1 MQQYRRV
8 AGADVSSEV
17 IGAWSSLGARVNIR
31 RFSTDAGAI
40 LAAGRA
46 SQADDY
52 CSVLTPACR
61 SNTSSAD
68 YRTPGGLR
76 WVGGGMKLLSV
87 ALVGTLTA
95 FAEQV
100 VQKPAASVGS
110 DKGRDADRAAIE
122 KLHQQ
127 DIAATLSRDPV
138 ALTDLWT
145 DDAIRLGPGQPAEV
159 GKQAIR
165 ESNERWS
172 ARPGVKVLTYVPET
186 KDLTIWDGWA
196 VEWGY
201 FTGSYVESPGGEPK
215 QIRGARLWVLKKL
228 PDGSWKC
235 FRGMGTP
242 IAVVAGAS
250 TPLTGQVVRGPAASA
265 GSDTGREADRA
276 AIEKVKQDDV
286 VATVARDAVAMA
298 DLWTDD
304 AVRFGPD
311 TPADVGRQAI
321 RETNERST
329 ARPIK
334 VLTFVPET
342 KDLTIW
348 DGGAVEWRY
357 LTASYVASTGGEP
370 TQVRGTALGVYKK
383 LPDGSWKCFRAMGI
397 TD

>member
-1 MQQYRRV
+1 MNV
-8 AGADVSSEV
+8 
-17 IGAWSSLGARVNIR
+17 
-31 RFSTDAGAI
+31 
-40 LAAGRA
+40 
-46 SQADDY
+46 
-52 CSVLTPACR
+52 
-61 SNTSSAD
+61 
-68 YRTPGGLR
+68 
-76 WVGGGMKLLSV
+76 LSV
-87 ALVGTLTA
+87 ALVVGALTA
-95 FAEQV
+95 CAEHL
-100 VQKPAASVGS
+100 VQKQAAPVGS
-110 DKGRDADRAAIE
+110 DRGGRDADRAAIE
-122 KLHQQ
+122 KLHEQ

-165 ESNERWS
+165 ESNEHWS
-172 ARPGVKVLTYVPET
+172 TVPVKVLTFVPEI

-201 FTGSYVESPGGEPK
+201 FTGSYVESPAGEPK
-215 QIRGARLWVLKKL
+215 QMRGARLWVLKKL

-242 IAVVAGAS
+242 VAVVVGAV
-250 TPLTGQVVRGPAASA
+250 TPLAAQVVQAPAASA
-265 GSDTGREADRA
+265 GSDRGHDADRA
-276 AIEKVKQDDV
+276 AIENLKQQDV

-321 RETNERST
+321 RKTNERST

-357 LTASYVASTGGEP
+357 FSASVASPGGEP
-370 TQVRGTALGVYKK
+370 TQVRGTVLAVHKK
-383 LPDGSWKCFRAMGI
+383 LPDGSWKVFRAMGI
-397 TD
+397 TE

>member
-1 MQQYRRV
+1 MNVLSVAVV
-8 AGADVSSEV
+8 AGA
-17 IGAWSSLGARVNIR
+17 
-31 RFSTDAGAI
+31 
-40 LAAGRA
+40 
-46 SQADDY
+46 
-52 CSVLTPACR
+52 
-61 SNTSSAD
+61 
-68 YRTPGGLR
+68 
-76 WVGGGMKLLSV
+76 
-87 ALVGTLTA
+87 LTA
-95 FAEQV
+95 FAHQA

-110 DKGRDADRAAIE
+110 DRGGRDADRTAIE

-138 ALTDLWT
+138 ALTDVWT

-172 ARPGVKVLTYVPET
+172 ARPGLKVLTFVPET

-201 FTGSYVESPGGEPK
+201 FTGSYVESRGGEPK
-215 QIRGARLWVLKKL
+215 QIRGTRLWVLKKL
-228 PDGSWKC
+228 PDGRWKC
-235 FRGMGTP
+235 YRGMGTP
-242 IAVVAGAS
+242 VAVVVGAL
-250 TPLTGQVVRGPAASA
+250 TPIAGQVVQRPAASA
-265 GSDTGREADRA
+265 GSDRGHDADRA
-276 AIEKVKQDDV
+276 AIEKLQYQDAA
-286 VATVARDAVAMA
+286 ATVARDAGAMA

-311 TPADVGRQAI
+311 TPADVGKQAI
-321 RETNERST
+321 REANERST
-329 ARPIK
+329 ARPMK

-357 LTASYVASTGGEP
+357 FTASYVASPGGEP
-370 TQVRGTALGVYKK
+370 KQVRGTALAVLKK

-397 TD
+397 AE

>member
-1 MQQYRRV
+1 
-8 AGADVSSEV
+8 
-17 IGAWSSLGARVNIR
+17 
-31 RFSTDAGAI
+31 
-40 LAAGRA
+40 
-46 SQADDY
+46 
-52 CSVLTPACR
+52 
-61 SNTSSAD
+61 
-68 YRTPGGLR
+68 
-76 WVGGGMKLLSV
+76 MKVLSV
-87 ALVGTLTA
+87 ALVVGALTA

-172 ARPGVKVLTYVPET
+172 ARPGLKVLTFVPET

-201 FTGSYVESPGGEPK
+201 FTGSYVESPSGEPK

-242 IAVVAGAS
+242 VAVVVGAL
-250 TPLTGQVVRGPAASA
+250 TPLAGQVVQGPAASA
-265 GSDTGREADRA
+265 GSDRGHDADRA
-276 AIEKVKQDDV
+276 AIEKLKWQD
-286 VATVARDAVAMA
+286 VAATIARDAVAMA

-311 TPADVGRQAI
+311 TPADVGKQAI

-357 LTASYVASTGGEP
+357 LTASFVASPGGEP
-370 TQVRGTALGVYKK
+370 KQVRGTLLAVLKK

-397 TD
+397 TE

>member
-1 MQQYRRV
+1 MTSPRSLRCGLSGMKVLSVPLVVAALTAV
-8 AGADVSSEV
+8 AGH
-17 IGAWSSLGARVNIR
+17 
-31 RFSTDAGAI
+31 
-40 LAAGRA
+40 
-46 SQADDY
+46 
-52 CSVLTPACR
+52 
-61 SNTSSAD
+61 
-68 YRTPGGLR
+68 
-76 WVGGGMKLLSV
+76 
-87 ALVGTLTA
+87 
-95 FAEQV
+95 V

-110 DKGRDADRAAIE
+110 DRGGREADWAAIE

-127 DIAATLSRDPV
+127 DIAATLSRDSG

-159 GKQAIR
+159 GKPAIR

-172 ARPGVKVLTYVPET
+172 ARPGLKVLTFVPEA

-201 FTGSYVESPGGEPK
+201 FTGSYIESPGGEPK

-242 IAVVAGAS
+242 VTVVVGTL
-250 TPLTGQVVRGPAASA
+250 TPVAGQVVQGPGASA
-265 GSDTGREADRA
+265 GSDRGRDADRA
-276 AIEKVKQDDV
+276 AIEKLKQQDV
-286 VATVARDAVAMA
+286 AATVARDAVAMA

-311 TPADVGRQAI
+311 TPADIGRHAI
-321 RETNERST
+321 RKTNERST
-329 ARPIK
+329 TSPLK

-357 LTASYVASTGGEP
+357 FTASFIASPGAEP
-370 TQVRGTALGVYKK
+370 THVRGTALAVYKK
-383 LPDGSWKCFRAMGI
+383 LPDGSWKVFRAMGI
-397 TD
+397 TE

>member
-1 MQQYRRV
+1 MNVVSVAVVVGALTAVAAQVGQQ
-8 AGADVSSEV
+8 
-17 IGAWSSLGARVNIR
+17 LGA
-31 RFSTDAGAI
+31 
-40 LAAGRA
+40 
-46 SQADDY
+46 
-52 CSVLTPACR
+52 P
-61 SNTSSAD
+61 
-68 YRTPGGLR
+68 
-76 WVGGGMKLLSV
+76 
-87 ALVGTLTA
+87 
-95 FAEQV
+95 
-100 VQKPAASVGS
+100 VGS
-110 DKGRDADRAAIE
+110 DNRGRDADRAAIE

-159 GKQAIR
+159 GRKAIR

-172 ARPGVKVLTYVPET
+172 ARPIKVLTFVPEI

-201 FTGSYVESPGGEPK
+201 FTGSYVESPGGESK
-215 QIRGARLWVLKKL
+215 QMRGARLWVFKKL

-235 FRGMGTP
+235 FRGIGTP
-242 IAVVAGAS
+242 VAIGAGVS
-250 TPLTGQVVRGPAASA
+250 TPLAGQVVQGPAASA
-265 GSDTGREADRA
+265 GSDRGHDADRA
-276 AIEKVKQDDV
+276 AIEKLKQQDV

-311 TPADVGRQAI
+311 TPADVGRRAI
-321 RETNERST
+321 RTTNERST

-357 LTASYVASTGGEP
+357 FTASYVASAGGEP
-370 TQVRGTALGVYKK
+370 TRVRGTLLAVLKK
-383 LPDGSWKCFRAMGI
+383 LPDASWKVFRAMGI
-397 TD
+397 TE